1 MGNDERVSA
10 RYAHW
15 AVVSVSALAVTLW
28 MAAMPG
34 AVPDA
39 TSVQEQRIEI
49 AIRDS
54 VYVRTKTMPVLAG
67 VPTVLVIRN
76 EDPVQHG
83 FVSPMF
89 AALQIRVEG
98 EGIEVFGKGIEGVHL
113 DPGKTLVIRLTPE
126 QQGKLSFRC
135 DLHPNVQGEV
145 YLLDVPVG

>member
-1 MGNDERVSA
+1 MPIAGVVCGA
-10 RYAHW
+10 ILA
-15 AVVSVSALAVTLW
+15 AVLW
-28 MAAMPG
+28 IGAMPG
-34 AVPDA
+34 AVPEA

-54 VYVRTKTMPVLAG
+54 VYVSTKTTPILAG
-67 VPTVLVIRN
+67 VPTLLILRN
-76 EDPVQHG
+76 EDPVRHG

-89 AALQIRVEG
+89 ASLPVRVEG

-126 QQGKLSFRC
+126 RQGKMTFRC
-135 DLHPNVQGEV
+135 DLHPNVQGEI

>member
-1 MGNDERVSA
+1 M
-10 RYAHW
+10 
-15 AVVSVSALAVTLW
+15 AVTVW
-28 MAAMPG
+28 MAAVPG
-34 AVPDA
+34 VVPDV

-49 AIRDS
+49 TIRDS
-54 VYVRTKTMPVLAG
+54 VYVRTTTMPVLAG

-83 FVSPMF
+83 FVSPIF
-89 AALQIRVEG
+89 AALYVRVEG
-98 EGIEVFGKGIEGVHL
+98 GGIETFGKGIEGVHL

-135 DLHPNVQGEV
+135 DLHPIVQGEV

>member
-1 MGNDERVSA
+1 VLTL
-10 RYAHW
+10 
-15 AVVSVSALAVTLW
+15 VVTLW

-67 VPTVLVIRN
+67 VPTLLVIRN

-89 AALQIRVEG
+89 AALYIRVEG

-135 DLHPNVQGEV
+135 DLHPTVQGEV